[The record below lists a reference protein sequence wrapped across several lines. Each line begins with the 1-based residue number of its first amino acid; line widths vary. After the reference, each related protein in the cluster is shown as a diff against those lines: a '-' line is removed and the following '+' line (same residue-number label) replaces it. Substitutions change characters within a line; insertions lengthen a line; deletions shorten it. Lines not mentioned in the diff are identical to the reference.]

1 MKDILYGNEAASTT
15 RTQPGRHLLG
25 LQGGEGAARPGI
37 PGRPDS
43 DGLAGL
49 LGMSWDGERQ
59 MIFDWFKSNAPKAA
73 EAEAALP
80 ESAREAMLRARGHRQ
95 EYEDARVMDETEHMT
110 LAFTRSPDEA
120 RAHQFA
126 LDLIRRRGP
135 AEAARIAAQ
144 MVRYVQFLSREPK

>member
-1 MKDILYGNEAASTT
+1 
-15 RTQPGRHLLG
+15 
-25 LQGGEGAARPGI
+25 
-37 PGRPDS
+37 
-43 DGLAGL
+43 
-49 LGMSWDGERQ
+49 
-59 MIFDWFKSNAPKAA
+59 MIFGWFKSPAQKAV

-80 ESAREAMLRARGHRQ
+80 ASFKAARARRAD
-95 EYEDARVMDETEHMT
+95 YEAGRVMDEMEHMT

-144 MVRYVQFLSREPK
+144 MVRYVEFLCREPR